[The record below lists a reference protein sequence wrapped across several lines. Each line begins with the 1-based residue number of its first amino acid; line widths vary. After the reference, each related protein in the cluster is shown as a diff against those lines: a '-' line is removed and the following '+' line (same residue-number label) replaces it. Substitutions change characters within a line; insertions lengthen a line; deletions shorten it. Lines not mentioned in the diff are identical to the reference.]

1 VSLGLDE
8 ADVQRQVLTVY
19 QEYFQNPFIIATEK
33 YYRAESA
40 AYVQNNSV
48 ADYMKKAEAR
58 LAEENKR
65 VDMYLHDSTR
75 KEVCLQLMCPRIL
88 AHRVVERSLRKGP
101 HSGAQGYYGGRIPKS
116 AGLGPYRWLVST
128 HDVDYS

>member
-8 ADVQRQVLTVY
+8 ADVQRQVLSVY
-19 QEYFQNPFIIATEK
+19 QEYFQNPFILATER

-40 AYVQNNSV
+40 AYVQSNSV

-75 KEVCLQLMCPRIL
+75 KEVCRSYSAL
-88 AHRVVERSLRKGP
+88 APADRTVEGSLRKGP
-101 HSGAQGYYGGRIPKS
+101 DSGAQGYHGGRVSESI
-116 AGLGPYRWLVST
+116 GLGPYRWSVSAIAT
-128 HDVDYS
+128 ERS

>member
-8 ADVQRQVLTVY
+8 ADVQRQVLSVY
-19 QEYFQNPFIIATEK
+19 LEYFQNPFIVATEK

-48 ADYMKKAEAR
+48 ADYMKRAEAR

-75 KEVCLQLMCPRIL
+75 KEVCLQLS
-88 AHRVVERSLRKGP
+88 VSLG
-101 HSGAQGYYGGRIPKS
+101 SS
-116 AGLGPYRWLVST
+116 
-128 HDVDYS
+128 

>member
-1 VSLGLDE
+1 LDE
-8 ADVQRQVLTVY
+8 ADVQRQVLSVY
-19 QEYFQNPFIIATEK
+19 QEYFQSHFLIATEK

-75 KEVCLQLMCPRIL
+75 KEVCHSCCVPWISADR
-88 AHRVVERSLRKGP
+88 AVERSL
-101 HSGAQGYYGGRIPKS
+101 
-116 AGLGPYRWLVST
+116 
-128 HDVDYS
+128 